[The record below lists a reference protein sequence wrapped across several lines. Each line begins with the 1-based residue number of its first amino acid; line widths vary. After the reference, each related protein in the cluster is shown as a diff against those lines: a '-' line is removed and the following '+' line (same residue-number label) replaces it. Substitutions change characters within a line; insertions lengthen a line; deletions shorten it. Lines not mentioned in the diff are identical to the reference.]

1 MIRFEKEPTDE
12 FQQFSEPIDLDETEL
27 KDRVRNCGDD
37 WQYVVFI
44 SIIEFNI
51 TDILCI
57 IFWEKTH

>member
-37 WQYVVFI
+37 
-44 SIIEFNI
+44 
-51 TDILCI
+51 
-57 IFWEKTH
+57 